1 MDPVAVLIA
10 FGIFAAAL
18 LYSAVGHGG
27 ASGYLAI
34 LALAGFSIGEMRPT
48 ALCLNLLVASLA
60 WFRFARTGAFSWRLL
75 LPFAATSIPAA
86 FFGGKIG
93 LDSSLAFAFLGIT
106 LMLAAASLV
115 RPWTGPARGSAPPP
129 LAIALATG
137 AGLGFLAGAVGV
149 GGGIFLSPLL
159 ILCGWGFPGT
169 VAGVSAAFILLNSA
183 AGLAG
188 NLAAGNPIPG
198 PIWAWGGAALL
209 GGFFGSRWGSSR
221 QGGQRI
227 RRLLALV
234 LVVAAVKI
242 LVA

>member
-1 MDPVAVLIA
+1 VDPVAVLIA
-10 FGIFAAAL
+10 AGIFAAAA

-75 LPFAATSIPAA
+75 LPFAVTSIPAA

-93 LDSSLAFAFLGIT
+93 LDSSLAFTFLGIT

-115 RPWTGPARGSAPPP
+115 RPWTGPSR
-129 LAIALATG
+129 
-137 AGLGFLAGAVGV
+137 GV

-159 ILCGWGFPGT
+159 ILRGWGFPGT

-198 PIWAWGGAALL
+198 PILLWGGAALL

-221 QGGQRI
+221 QGGQKI

-234 LVVAAVKI
+234 LVVAAGKL